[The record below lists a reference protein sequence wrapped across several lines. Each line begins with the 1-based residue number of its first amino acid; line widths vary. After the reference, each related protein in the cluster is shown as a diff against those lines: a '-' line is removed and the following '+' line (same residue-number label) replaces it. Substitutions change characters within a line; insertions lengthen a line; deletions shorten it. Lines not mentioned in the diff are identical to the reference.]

1 MSHFCVLVVSNI
13 DDDIDELL
21 EPYNENRKVDQYVS
35 KTKAEVIEEAKER
48 REDFK
53 NGRYAEFLA
62 DPVKY
67 ETGCTNSGHME
78 YIRKTFPK
86 ILEMTDEELYQNEI
100 KHYDSSEIGP
110 TGEIYSTY
118 NPDSKWDWYEIG
130 GRYAGML
137 RVKEGTPVHEPNFSW
152 GTESDEMEKI
162 IAEFGA
168 DFAVAG
174 TVDFT
179 KLHRTEENYND
190 SIRYWELIVE
200 GAEPTNDDEREMT
213 KFDFYK
219 PQFYVDRYG
228 DKETYANCQ
237 SSFSTWAVL
246 MDGVWYEKGE
256 MGMFAMSGETH
267 DEAVDWE
274 MNYYDRFIK
283 NLPNKSILTIV
294 DCHI

>member
-13 DDDIDELL
+13 NDDIDELL
-21 EPYNENRKVDQYVS
+21 EPYNENRTVEQYVS

-48 REDFK
+48 RDDFK

-62 DPVKY
+62 DPIKY

-78 YIRKTFPK
+78 YIRETFPK

-100 KHYDSSEIGP
+100 KYYDSNEIGQN
-110 TGEIYSTY
+110 GEIYSTY
-118 NPDSKWDWYEIG
+118 NPDSKWDWYQVG

-152 GTESDEMEKI
+152 GWESDEMEKI
-162 IAEFGA
+162 VAEFGT
-168 DFAVAG
+168 DVAVAG

-179 KLHRTEENYND
+179 KLHRTDENYND

-200 GAEPTNDDEREMT
+200 GAAPKNDDEREMT

-228 DKETYANCQ
+228 DKETYAKCQ

-246 MDGVWYEKGE
+246 MDSVWYEKGE

-274 MNYYDRFIK
+274 MNFYDRFIK
-283 NLPNKSILTIV
+283 NLPETSILTIV